1 MDGMADMGIWML
13 IWGLLGLALVALVV
27 VGVVWL
33 VRSMSSSRPD
43 AAEQELR
50 RRCAAGQIDAEEFR
64 RREEELRRP

>member
-1 MDGMADMGIWML
+1 MDGMAGMGIWML
-13 IWGLLGLALVALVV
+13 IWGLLGLALIALVV

-33 VRSMSSSRPD
+33 VRSMSSSRPN

-50 RRCAAGQIDAEEFR
+50 RRYAAGQIDAEEFR